1 MAIASSVFTLAAF
14 SKARRHGKT
23 SNRSRLVNES
33 ERPANTSR
41 IIGLVAS
48 FFGGAF
54 LLLAYLMAFEDYV
67 AWMVGITGGIGMLG
81 CYVAFCCGRMGTSNF
96 KNLD

>member
-1 MAIASSVFTLAAF
+1 MT
-14 SKARRHGKT
+14 HGH
-23 SNRSRLVNES
+23 
-33 ERPANTSR
+33 R
-41 IIGLVAS
+41 IYLGIGLVAS

-67 AWMVGITGGIGMLG
+67 AWMVGITGGIGMVG